1 MKISFINTQLDVIN
15 HCKIYLKKIKKNSFI
30 SANPFFY
37 FTTWADTVGRVK
49 LLSITKEFKFKYFKT
64 ILKNIFF
71 LGKNY
76 DLMPVY
82 SKNLILNKYSNI
94 IISYS
99 TIDNFDSQGFFYDKF
114 FNISSKEYKNFCWF
128 LISLDHKAP
137 NTIRE
142 NIIIVKK
149 KNINSFSYIYIFK
162 YLIKVLFSK
171 NDSNFNLF
179 YFWNVENNFSERVSN
194 IFKVLFK
201 SNANIKN
208 VILNYEG
215 IPFQNFLIE
224 TIKCISNN
232 IKTYGYLHCAPWPL
246 QTDLLYKGEKLDQ
259 LFVSGKD
266 QKTVLTKYLGWN
278 KKKISVIPSLRFKKR
293 NYRQFNGYLFIPYN
307 LDKNNSFINKFSIF
321 LDTLP
326 NKSLPFF
333 KIRVHPLN
341 KKSNVHLYFINEL
354 KILLKEKKKK
364 FFKKTCNLSIFFG
377 SATGVCIQALE
388 EGTDII
394 HFSDNMIFD
403 AFSSKIWENINVKKL
418 DENILRYSI
427 KKKGRIFKLTHE
439 KNKFNKY
446 LIKKIRNNV
455 ISK

>member
-1 MKISFINTQLDVIN
+1 MKKTVITTQLDVIN
-15 HCKIYLKKIKKNSFI
+15 CCKIYLKRVKKKIFI

-37 FTTWADTVGRVK
+37 FTTWADSVGRVK
-49 LLSITKEFKFKYFKT
+49 LLSIIEGFKFKYFRT

-76 DLMPVY
+76 DLIPIY
-82 SKNLILNKYSNI
+82 SKNFILNKYSNI
-94 IISYS
+94 IVSYS

-114 FNISSKEYKNFCWF
+114 FNISSKEHKNFCWF

-137 NTIRE
+137 NKIRE

-171 NDSNFNLF
+171 NYSIFNLF

-201 SNANIKN
+201 SNENIKN
-208 VILNYEG
+208 VILNYEA

-224 TIKCISNN
+224 TIKCINNN

-266 QKTVLTKYLGWN
+266 QKTALTKYLGWN
-278 KKKISVIPSLRFKKR
+278 KKKISVIPSLRFKKK
-293 NYRQFNGYLFIPYN
+293 NYRQFNGYLFIPYS
-307 LDKNNSFINKFSIF
+307 LDKNNNFINKFSIF

-341 KKSNVHLYFINEL
+341 KKSKVHLYFINEL

-364 FFKKTCNLSIFFG
+364 FFKKNCNLSIFFG

-394 HFSDNMIFD
+394 HFPENMIFD
-403 AFSSKIWENINVKKL
+403 AFSSKIWENINVKKI
-418 DENILRYSI
+418 DKNILRYSI
-427 KKKGRIFKLTHE
+427 KKKGRIFKLSHE

-455 ISK
+455 I

>member
-15 HCKIYLKKIKKNSFI
+15 HCKIYLNKIKKNSFI
-30 SANPFFY
+30 STNPFFY

-137 NTIRE
+137 NMIRE

-149 KNINSFSYIYIFK
+149 KNINSFSYIYILK
-162 YLIKVLFSK
+162 YFIKILFSK
-171 NDSNFNLF
+171 NYSIFNLF
-179 YFWNVENNFSERVSN
+179 YFWNAENNFSERVSN
-194 IFKVLFK
+194 IFKVFFK
-201 SNANIKN
+201 SSENIKN
-208 VILNYEG
+208 VILNYEA

-224 TIKCISNN
+224 TIKCISKN

-266 QKTVLTKYLGWN
+266 QKTVLAKYLGWN
-278 KKKISVIPSLRFKKR
+278 KKKISVIPSLRFNKK
-293 NYRQFNGYLFIPYN
+293 NCKQFNGYLFIPYN
-307 LDKNNSFINKFSIF
+307 LDKNNNFINNFSIF

-341 KKSNVHLYFINEL
+341 KKSKIHLYFINEL

-364 FFKKTCNLSIFFG
+364 FFKKNCNLSIFFG

-388 EGTDII
+388 EGTDIL
-394 HFSDNMIFD
+394 HFPENMIFD
-403 AFSSKIWENINVKKL
+403 AFSSKIWENINVKKIN
-418 DENILRYSI
+418 ENILRYSI

-439 KNKFNKY
+439 KDKFNKY

-455 ISK
+455 I

>member
-1 MKISFINTQLDVIN
+1 MKISFIPTQLDVIN
-15 HCKIYLKKIKKNSFI
+15 YCKIYLNKIKKKSFI

-49 LLSITKEFKFKYFKT
+49 LLSITKEFKFKYLIT

-76 DLMPVY
+76 DLIPVY
-82 SKNLILNKYSNI
+82 SKNFILSKYSNI

-99 TIDNFDSQGFFYDKF
+99 TIDDFDSQGFFYDKF
-114 FNISSKEYKNFCWF
+114 FNITSKEYKNFCWF
-128 LISLDHKAP
+128 LISLDHETP
-137 NTIRE
+137 NIVRD

-162 YLIKVLFSK
+162 YLIKILFNK
-171 NDSNFNLF
+171 NHSIFDLF
-179 YFWNVENNFSERVSN
+179 YFWNLENNFSENVSN

-201 SNANIKN
+201 SNVNIKN
-208 VILNYEG
+208 VIINYEA
-215 IPFQNFLIE
+215 IPFQNLLIE
-224 TIKCISNN
+224 TIKCLNNN

-246 QTDLLYKGEKLDQ
+246 QTDLFYKGEKLDQ

-266 QKTVLTKYLGWN
+266 QKSVLIKYLGWN
-278 KKKISVIPSLRFKKR
+278 KKKISVIPSLRFSKK
-293 NYRQFNGYLFIPYN
+293 NYKQFNGYIFIPYN
-307 LDKNNSFINKFSIF
+307 LNKNNNFISKFRIF

-326 NKSLPFF
+326 NKSLPFL

-341 KKSNVHLYFINEL
+341 KNSKVHLYFINEL

-364 FFKKTCNLSIFFG
+364 FFKKSCNLSIFFG

-394 HFSDNMIFD
+394 HFPENMIFD
-403 AFSSKIWENINVKKL
+403 AFSSKIWENINVKKIN
-418 DENILRYSI
+418 ENILRYSI
-427 KKKGRIFKLTHE
+427 KKKGRIFKVTHE

-455 ISK
+455 I

>member
-1 MKISFINTQLDVIN
+1 MKISFIKTQLDVIN
-15 HCKIYLKKIKKNSFI
+15 HCKIYLNKIKKNSFI
-30 SANPFFY
+30 SANPFLY

-128 LISLDHKAP
+128 LISLDHKVP
-137 NTIRE
+137 NIIRE

-171 NDSNFNLF
+171 NNSIFNLF

-194 IFKVLFK
+194 IFKLLFK

-208 VILNYEG
+208 VILNYEA

-224 TIKCISNN
+224 TIKCISKN

-266 QKTVLTKYLGWN
+266 QKTVLTKYLGWS

-341 KKSNVHLYFINEL
+341 KKSKVHLYFINEL
-354 KILLKEKKKK
+354 KILLKEKKNK
-364 FFKKTCNLSIFFG
+364 FFKKNCNLSIFFG

-394 HFSDNMIFD
+394 HFPDNMIFD

-427 KKKGRIFKLTHE
+427 KKKGRILKLTHE